1 MMWKAFDSYVEEACK
16 KHAVLLALLHN
27 IMKDKN
33 PYDQV
38 LEGVLPHCT
47 MITWE
52 KAQKSCCIQ
61 ENMSSAQR
69 LYSLRPIV
77 SLVKSTLLLT
87 TNLIFVL
94 ILVGVSFFS
103 ANV

>member
-1 MMWKAFDSYVEEACK
+1 MWKAFDSYVEEASK

-52 KAQKSCCIQ
+52 KAQKKL
-61 ENMSSAQR
+61 
-69 LYSLRPIV
+69 LYPREYVICS
-77 SLVKSTLLLT
+77 KT
-87 TNLIFVL
+87 VL
-94 ILVGVSFFS
+94 P
-103 ANV
+103 